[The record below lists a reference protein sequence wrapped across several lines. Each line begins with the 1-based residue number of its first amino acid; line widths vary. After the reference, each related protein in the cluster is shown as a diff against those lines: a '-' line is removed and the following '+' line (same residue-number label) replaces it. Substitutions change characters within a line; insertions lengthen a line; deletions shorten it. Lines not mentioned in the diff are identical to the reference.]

1 MSRIRLK
8 YESEDTVL
16 YQINIILYIFRQCF
30 NSSLGQIIGR

>member
-16 YQINIILYIFRQCF
+16 YQINILYIFRQCF